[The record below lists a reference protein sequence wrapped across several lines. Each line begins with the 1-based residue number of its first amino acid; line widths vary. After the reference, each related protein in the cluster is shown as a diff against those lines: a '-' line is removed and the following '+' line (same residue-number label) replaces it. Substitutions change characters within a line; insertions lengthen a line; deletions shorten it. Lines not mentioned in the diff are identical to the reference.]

1 MSRPHIPYFDFYP
14 ADFMNGVRGLS
25 AQEVGVYTMILC
37 RIYEESGAIEFH
49 PVRLATYCGMRENA
63 FSKIIV
69 RLVDLGKF
77 NLVDGMLSNR
87 RAEAEISRRASK
99 LKINSRAGKASAQ
112 KKQQIQPPKPT
123 DVQRTFNHTDTDTD
137 TRATLSSVAP
147 AQHDFDDLQSKL
159 IDAAG
164 DNGIQPHGA
173 FVVGPIV
180 ELITAGVDL
189 ETDILPVIRARVA
202 RMSRPAGSWSYFIPA
217 IREAYERRVAAGKGL
232 TPPPQLSTADE
243 DWSRRLRFARKQRLW
258 SASELG
264 PAPGQP
270 GCRVPAHLLEPSD
283 GNGWADM
290 SDGRRAA
297 NAA

>member
-37 RIYEESGAIEFH
+37 RIYEESGPIEFH

-63 FSKIIV
+63 FSKIIT

-77 NLVDGMLSNR
+77 SLVEGMLSNR

-112 KKQQIQPPKPT
+112 KKQQIQQPKPT
-123 DVQRTFNHTDTDTD
+123 DVQRPFNHTDTDTK
-137 TRATLSSVAP
+137 ATLSSVAP
-147 AQHDFDDLQSKL
+147 AQPDFDAIQAKL
-159 IDAAG
+159 IEAAG

-173 FVVGPIV
+173 FIVGPIV
-180 ELITAGVDL
+180 ELIVAGVDL
-189 ETDILPVIRARVA
+189 ETDILPVIRSRVA
-202 RMSRPAGSWSYFIPA
+202 RMSRPAGSWSYFVQA
-217 IREAYERRVAAGKGL
+217 IREAYERRIAAGKGL
-232 TPPPQLSTADE
+232 VQAPQLSTTDE
-243 DWSRRLRFARKQRLW
+243 DWSRRLRFARQQRMW
-258 SASELG
+258 SAAEFG
-264 PAPGQP
+264 PSPGQP
-270 GCRVPAHLLEPSD
+270 GCRVPSHLLEPLD
-283 GNGWADM
+283 GQGWGDIA
-290 SDGRRAA
+290 DGRRAA